1 MSQTKGFFKL
11 EFLNRNR
18 IIYRRY
24 PISDTPTETYE
35 WGWYYKDGTHECYEL
50 FKSSAKINTFRSLKW
65 HLLVLWYLNP
75 QLDQDDLESLA
86 ESICYKEN
94 GFVTF
99 KVSDQLLKSII
110 YDVSM
115 CDLEIPPV
123 NKSRKIIFNWNSM
136 LSTEEKLSIVG
147 TMIGRSKKI
156 NSDDIYSV
164 MLQLHDDN
172 KKITIGR
179 VSALLNVSQR
189 TIHRNMCNELKKEK
203 ELLNQQL

>member
-1 MSQTKGFFKL
+1 MSQFDRDMNV
-11 EFLNRNR
+11 LNNR
-18 IIYRRY
+18 RIVYIRE
-24 PISDTPTETYE
+24 PITDTPSEVYDWGSYYE
-35 WGWYYKDGTHECYEL
+35 EGTFEYYAL
-50 FKSSAKINTFRSLKW
+50 FKSKAKINTYKSLKW

-86 ESICYKEN
+86 ESICLKEN

-115 CDLEIPPV
+115 CDLEVPPV
-123 NKSRKIIFNWNSM
+123 NKSRKIIFNWNCI

>member
-1 MSQTKGFFKL
+1 MSQFDRDMKV
-11 EFLNRNR
+11 LNNR
-18 IIYRRY
+18 RIVYIRE
-24 PISDTPTETYE
+24 PITDTPSEVYDWGSYYE
-35 WGWYYKDGTHECYEL
+35 EGTFEYYAL
-50 FKSSAKINTFRSLKW
+50 FKSKAKINTYKSLKW

-115 CDLEIPPV
+115 CDLEVPPV

>member
-1 MSQTKGFFKL
+1 MSQFDRDMNV
-11 EFLNRNR
+11 LNNR
-18 IIYRRY
+18 RIVYIRE
-24 PISDTPTETYE
+24 PITDTPSEVYDWGSYYE
-35 WGWYYKDGTHECYEL
+35 EGTFEYYAL
-50 FKSSAKINTFRSLKW
+50 FKSKAKINTYKSLKW

-86 ESICYKEN
+86 ESICLKEN

-115 CDLEIPPV
+115 CDLEVPPV
-123 NKSRKIIFNWNSM
+123 NKSRKIIFKWNCI

-147 TMIGRSKKI
+147 KMIGRSKKI

>member
-115 CDLEIPPV
+115 CDLEVPPV

>member
-1 MSQTKGFFKL
+1 MSQFDRDMNV
-11 EFLNRNR
+11 LNNR
-18 IIYRRY
+18 RIVYIRE
-24 PISDTPTETYE
+24 PITDIPSEVYDWGSYYE
-35 WGWYYKDGTHECYEL
+35 EGTFEYYAL
-50 FKSSAKINTFRSLKW
+50 FKSKAKINTYKSLKW

-115 CDLEIPPV
+115 CDLEVPPV

-136 LSTEEKLSIVG
+136 LTTEEKLSIVG